1 LSKWHVELDDVSKS
15 YGSVLAVDSIRLGVQ
30 KGELL
35 TLVGP
40 SGCGKTTA
48 LRMIAGFVTPTSGS
62 IYIKG
67 ERINDKPPH
76 LRKTAMFF
84 QNYALFPHMK
94 VFENIAFGLRMRKVP
109 RQEIER
115 RVDDVLEL
123 AQLRGMEQRYPKQ
136 LSGGQQQRIALARA
150 LVVEPDVL
158 LLDEPLSNLDLKL
171 RQAMRIELKSIQKR
185 TGVTMIYVTH
195 DQGEALTMSDNVA
208 VMERGK
214 LMQIG
219 SPTEVYERPANEF
232 VAKFLGDAN
241 ILSGTVRSVAD
252 NLVQVSLN
260 NGLIVS
266 SSVAVTVRAGMP
278 VKVSVR
284 PERIRISAS
293 PPQMRNSFKGRI
305 EERIYV
311 GSDVRYHILVGDQ
324 RLVVEDKVR
333 GLATLHS
340 TGEHVFVGWDESN
353 SVILTV
359 NEEG

>member
-1 LSKWHVELDDVSKS
+1 
-15 YGSVLAVDSIRLGVQ
+15 
-30 KGELL
+30 
-35 TLVGP
+35 
-40 SGCGKTTA
+40 
-48 LRMIAGFVTPTSGS
+48 
-62 IYIKG
+62 
-67 ERINDKPPH
+67 
-76 LRKTAMFF
+76 
-84 QNYALFPHMK
+84 
-94 VFENIAFGLRMRKVP
+94 
-109 RQEIER
+109 
-115 RVDDVLEL
+115 
-123 AQLRGMEQRYPKQ
+123 
-136 LSGGQQQRIALARA
+136 LARA